1 MVNNSEV
8 LEELFISAFTDHEIR
23 HYISAI
29 IFNRNTIS
37 FAEVFGN
44 LNYTSL
50 FPLFSLG
57 NIGFTQLAQY
67 DVNFERANY
76 SLEIFWFKF
85 EAITTTD
92 SLLYVAIFI
101 SLVITIFYCWWYYIT
116 YRLYVNHTTH
126 LQKTVSSFPLMRI
139 ITAYLLVYYI
149 YVNRNTMKP
158 MEYELISVYLE
169 IIMQTL
175 VFVYKTFFWFIVFLI
190 ASGWQ
195 IYRNWLSPRELRSF
209 VFFYM
214 MIFLLICFDQIL
226 DIVFE
231 KEFYIVF
238 CYLLN

>member
-1 MVNNSEV
+1 MVNDSQV
-8 LEELFISAFTDHEIR
+8 LEEVFVSAYSDLELR
-23 HYISAI
+23 SYISAI

-37 FAEVFGN
+37 YGEVFSN
-44 LNYTSL
+44 LNYISL

-57 NIGFTQLAQY
+57 SLSFTQLARF
-67 DVNFERANY
+67 DVHCERANF
-76 SLEIFWFKF
+76 SLEIFWFNF
-85 EAITTTD
+85 EAITTSD
-92 SLLYVAIFI
+92 SLLYVALFI

-149 YVNRNTMKP
+149 YVNRNSVKP

-226 DIVFE
+226 DIIFE
-231 KEFYIVF
+231 KEFFIVF
-238 CYLLN
+238 ELIK

>member
-1 MVNNSEV
+1 MINNSEV
-8 LEELFISAFTDHEIR
+8 LEELFISVYSDMELR
-23 HYISAI
+23 PYISAI
-29 IFNRNTIS
+29 IFNRNTVS
-37 FAEVFGN
+37 FEEVFGN
-44 LNYTSL
+44 FNYTSL

-57 NIGFTQLAQY
+57 TLSFNQLARF
-67 DVNFERANY
+67 DINIEIANY

-85 EAITTTD
+85 EAITTSDT
-92 SLLYVAIFI
+92 LLYVATLI
-101 SLVITIFYCWWYYIT
+101 SLFITIFYCWWYYIT

-149 YVNRNTMKP
+149 YVNRNSMKP

-231 KEFYIVF
+231 KEFYIV
-238 CYLLN
+238 CVLY